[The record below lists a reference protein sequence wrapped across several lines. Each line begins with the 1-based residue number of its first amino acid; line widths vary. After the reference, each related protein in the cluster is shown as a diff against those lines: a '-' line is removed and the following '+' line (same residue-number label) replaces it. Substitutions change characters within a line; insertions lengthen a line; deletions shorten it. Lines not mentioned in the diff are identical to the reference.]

1 MLDQLGGWA
10 LECVWIKVSVIAYTK
25 TLTISGL
32 SIEIGA
38 SMKGYIYKIT
48 HRDHISGENEFP
60 GRCYIGQTRKSINE
74 RWTEHRNACLKYEGS
89 KSLRKSGTHAK
100 LYETMALERIPNFKI
115 EQLAEYESQD
125 QNELIDILY
134 KAEDKYIKKY
144 DSIKKG
150 WNTKQA
156 ARSAVRNPEEES
168 LYQKARESNVAY
180 NSLRYRINTLD
191 ESVEDAINYLKNKK
205 NDMTTIYRYK
215 RQSFATIREIA
226 ESTIHNPNR
235 LNKATIERRI
245 RKLRKKN
252 QINEDIDKEKN
263 ELRLILIEEIFAP
276 VITREISVKTPDGDT
291 VTGNKKDVH
300 VKLLKR
306 YPDLVPENYQTFIS
320 RTNKTNWSLEQASGL
335 EYPPDLFP
343 IKPLIETK
351 GYTWANGQKPN
362 FLTQDGK
369 PVILHETKEIF
380 PNQAQFAAAYGLP
393 TDMVSDYLN
402 VKKMTPEGFL
412 KHKGLTL
419 SF

>member
-1 MLDQLGGWA
+1 MFDQLGGWA
-10 LECVWIKVSVIAYTK
+10 LKCVWIKVSVIAYTK
-25 TLTISGL
+25 MLTISGL

-48 HRDHISGENEFP
+48 HRDHISRENEFP

-168 LYQKARESNVAY
+168 LYQKARDSNVAY

-226 ESTIHNPNR
+226 ESTIHNPNK
-235 LNKATIERRI
+235 LDKALIEQRI
-245 RKLRKKN
+245 RNLRLKKQLKEDKN
-252 QINEDIDKEKN
+252 NETN
-263 ELRLILIEEIFAP
+263 ELSLILPDKVFA
-276 VITREISVKTPDGDT
+276 TAKKQDISVKTPDGDT

-300 VKLLKR
+300 GRLLKR
-306 YPDLVPENYQTFIS
+306 YPNFVPENYQTIVS
-320 RTNKTNWSLEQASGL
+320 RTNKPNWSLEQAFGL
-335 EYPPDLFP
+335 DYPPDLFP
-343 IKPLIETK
+343 VKHLIEEK
-351 GYTWANGQKPN
+351 GYTWADGQAPN
-362 FLTQDGK
+362 FFTHDGT
-369 PVILHETKEIF
+369 PVVLEGTKEIF
-380 PNQAQFAAAYGLP
+380 PNQTQFGEAYGLP
-393 TDMVSDYLN
+393 KDMVSDYLN
-402 VKKMTPEGFL
+402 DKKMTPEAFL
-412 KHKGLTL
+412 KHKGLT
-419 SF
+419 S